1 MTIRPAL
8 KSGVFIHNTANPNE
22 IRIGTR
28 WRYTALPLDWSNSV
42 STRALIS
49 LFDGKKSL
57 AELASIAGL
66 GESVL
71 LSLIEELRCHDF
83 VDLHRTP
90 VAYLRRYNPEIGRIE
105 DISDL
110 DNAVPDFAIASTL
123 NRIEVECD
131 AVTFS
136 PGDIDGGR
144 SSILKRREF
153 HILIFGTGK
162 IVNFLVGV
170 LSASGYANIL
180 VINRVGSKDPS
191 LKLSESDVAG
201 GFVTRQHYGASRK
214 KVIEEIRES
223 SVLFHDRKSPIHNP
237 DLIISIGAPQPDAI
251 QRWMAENTRYL
262 LVDITTSSEVRI
274 GPLVTPGKSA
284 CVRCVRLS
292 EESEWQF
299 KSSPE
304 VSAALAM
311 SVAAAIAHDVNALS
325 NNRASIYHQ
334 MSQILSTRNYSEPQ
348 IQRWSQHHACGCGW
362 NS

>member
-8 KSGVFIHNTANPNE
+8 KSGVYIHTSAHPNE

-28 WRYTALPLDWSNSV
+28 WRFASLPGDWNNCA

-49 LFDGKKSL
+49 LLDGKKTI
-57 AELASIAGL
+57 AELASITGIN
-66 GESVL
+66 ESVVI
-71 LSLIEELRCHDF
+71 SLVDELRSHDL

-105 DISDL
+105 EVSDL

-131 AVTFS
+131 AVTFA

-144 SSILKRREF
+144 SALLKRRQF
-153 HILIFGTGK
+153 QIVIFGHGK

-170 LSASGYANIL
+170 LSASGFSHIS
-180 VINRVGSKDPS
+180 VINRVGSKDPT
-191 LKLSESDVAG
+191 LKLSENDIAG
-201 GFVTRQHYGASRK
+201 GFVTRQHYGATRK
-214 KVIEEIRES
+214 KVLEEIRES
-223 SVLFHDRKSPIHNP
+223 SALFADRKSQIHNP
-237 DLIISIGAPQPDAI
+237 DLIISIGTPQPDAI
-251 QRWMAENTRYL
+251 QRWMAENTRHL

-284 CVRCVRLS
+284 CIRCIQLS

-299 KSSPE
+299 QSSPE

-325 NNRASIYHQ
+325 NNQISVYHQ
-334 MSQILSTRNYSEPQ
+334 TSQIVSTRNYSEPQ

-362 NS
+362 SS

>member
-8 KSGVFIHNTANPNE
+8 KSGVYIHNTAHPNE

-28 WRYTALPLDWSNSV
+28 WRYTSLPFEWNNSV

-49 LFDGKKSL
+49 LFDGKKSI
-57 AELASIAGL
+57 AELEEITGTSQSL
-66 GESVL
+66 L
-71 LSLIEELRCHDF
+71 LSLIEELCRHDF

-110 DNAVPDFAIASTL
+110 DNVVPDFAIASTL
-123 NRIEVECD
+123 HRIETECD
-131 AVTFS
+131 SVTFS

-144 SSILKRREF
+144 SAILKRRQF
-153 HILIFGTGK
+153 QIIIFGKGK

-170 LSASGYANIL
+170 LSASGYARIL

-191 LKLSESDVAG
+191 LKLSGNDVAG
-201 GFVTRQHYGASRK
+201 GFVTRQHYGATRK
-214 KVIEEIRES
+214 KVIEEIKDS
-223 SVLFHDRKSPIHNP
+223 SALFHDGKTEIHNP

-251 QRWMAENTRYL
+251 QRWMVENTRYL

-274 GPLVTPGKSA
+274 GPLVNPGKSA
-284 CVRCVRLS
+284 CIRCLQLS
-292 EESEWQF
+292 EENEWQF
-299 KSSPE
+299 QSSPE

-325 NNRASIYHQ
+325 NNQASIYHQ
-334 MSQILSTRNYSEPQ
+334 TSQIVNTRNYSEPQ

-362 NS
+362 NT